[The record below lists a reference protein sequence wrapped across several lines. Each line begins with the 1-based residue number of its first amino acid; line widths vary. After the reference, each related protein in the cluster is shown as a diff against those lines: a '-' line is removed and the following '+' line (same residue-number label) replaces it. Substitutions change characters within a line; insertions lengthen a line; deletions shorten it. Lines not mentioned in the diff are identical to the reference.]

1 MYMKRTTN
9 LRDFMKTIKGKWKK
23 LMRKANKNRKPS
35 IFQLGDLVW
44 MHLREDKFPSK
55 RKSKVAPR
63 VDGPFIVIAKI
74 TDNASTLDFS
84 GDFG

>member
-1 MYMKRTTN
+1 
-9 LRDFMKTIKGKWKK
+9 
-23 LMRKANKNRKPS
+23 
-35 IFQLGDLVW
+35 

-84 GDFG
+84 GDFGWVLATFNVRDFAIFGRGKHFRFENKSSST